1 MNGVNRTLYIPLYGK
16 AYVSKKRMILLDPK
30 AETIWSAANFSLSG
44 KAKSKWLAYYL
55 SMRAAV
61 FDEWLRKKMQEFPD
75 AVIIHLGCGLDSRV
89 ERVGNKSHIW
99 LDVDFLDVIEE
110 RRTYYQEDDN
120 YRMVGSDVRDLRW
133 MDAIPECKRAIVV
146 MEGLTMYLRPEELQ
160 QILRGLSDRF
170 SQLSVLMDCYTVLAQ
185 KMSKLKNPIHVVG
198 ASEVYG
204 VDDPKLLEKGTG
216 IRFVKQHPITP
227 AHLIAQLQGAEKK
240 LFERLYAGK
249 TSEKLCRMYEFESI
263 M

>member
-99 LDVDFLDVIEE
+99 LDVDFPDVIEARE
-110 RRTYYQEDDN
+110 AYYQETEQ
-120 YRMVGSDVRDLRW
+120 YRMVGCDLREDGW
-133 MDAIPECKRAIVV
+133 LKDIPSGKAIVI
-146 MEGLTMYLRPEELQ
+146 MEGISMYLKPQELAD
-160 QILRGLSDRF
+160 LHR
-170 SQLSVLMDCYTVLAQ
+170 QLKSHFAEVYLLMDCYSSLAA
-185 KMSKLKNPIHVVG
+185 KTSKWKNPINEVG
-198 ASEVYG
+198 VFEVFG
-204 VDDPKLLEKGTG
+204 MDDPNGVGVLTFLREMDM
-216 IRFVKQHPITP
+216 TP
-227 AHLIAQLQGAEKK
+227 EDLIGELPKK
-240 LFERLYAGK
+240 DQRLFRKLYAG
-249 TSEKLCRMYEFESI
+249 SFARKLYRLYEYEG
-263 M
+263 